1 MLQDIC
7 VANNVSLRVLNA
19 LLLGMEY
26 LSSAPNICMIAAL
39 RLGPLFSRM
48 RYPAGLKNIRPEDL
62 RIILLVSKWDKIFQ
76 AGYR

>member
-1 MLQDIC
+1 MTEQRSFLLKDDMLQDVC
-7 VANNVSLRVLNA
+7 VANVSLRVLNA

-48 RYPAGLKNIRPEDL
+48 R
-62 RIILLVSKWDKIFQ
+62 
-76 AGYR
+76 